1 MDHKATTHTADGA
14 EAAKPRIEWPTIKAI
29 LAASSGNLVEWF
41 DFYIYAFFSVYFADQ
56 FFSGTGET
64 GALMKSAGVFFIG
77 FLMRPIGGYVFGRI
91 ADRYGRKRS
100 MLIAIIMMCAG
111 SLLFAALPTAA
122 TVGAWAPVLMLI
134 VRCIQGLSVGGEY
147 GATAT
152 YMSEIAS
159 SGRRGFYSSFQY
171 VTLIGGQLLAS
182 LLAVIM
188 TSTLGEEAITNG
200 WWRLPFVI
208 GALAAV
214 VSLWLRNGLE
224 ETTSSTE
231 RSEEGAGTLRQLMQ
245 HPRSFWVVLGITAIG
260 SLTFY
265 TYTTYMQ
272 KFLINTGG
280 FAKGDVA
287 RTMTVCLFVFM
298 ILQPLTGLLSDKIGR
313 KNTIL
318 IFGVASTVGTIP
330 AFMLL
335 EAQSTLIGAG
345 AVIILIFVF
354 ESGYTSISG
363 ILKAEMFPT
372 YIRGLGV
379 GFTYAVGNSL
389 FGGSA
394 EYVALGLKNAG
405 HANAFPIYVTVMAAL
420 GVVAMLFLHDS
431 RTHSTIDNPESSAY
445 AKK

>member
-1 MDHKATTHTADGA
+1 MATTTQD
-14 EAAKPRIEWPTIKAI
+14 KPRIDWGTVKAI

-41 DFYIYAFFSVYFADQ
+41 DFYVYAFFSVYFADQ

-64 GALMKSAGVFFIG
+64 GALMKSAGVFFVG
-77 FLMRPIGGYVFGRI
+77 FLMRPVGGYIFGRI

-100 MLIAIIMMCAG
+100 MLVAILMMCAG
-111 SLLFAALPTAA
+111 SLMFAALPTASQ
-122 TVGAWAPVLMLI
+122 VGRWAPVLMLI

-152 YMSEIAS
+152 YMSEIAT

-171 VTLIGGQLLAS
+171 VTLIAGQLLAS

-188 TSTLGEEAITNG
+188 TSTLGEQRIIDG

-214 VSLWLRNGLE
+214 VSLWLRSGLE
-224 ETTSSTE
+224 ETA
-231 RSEEGAGTLRQLMQ
+231 SEDELEEKDAGTLRELLRY
-245 HPRSFWVVLGITAIG
+245 PRAVLVVLGITAIG

-287 RTMTVCLFVFM
+287 RTMSICLFFFM
-298 ILQPLTGLLSDKIGR
+298 LMQPLAGLLSDYIGR
-313 KNTIL
+313 KNTLL
-318 IFGVASTVGTIP
+318 IYGVASLVGTIP
-330 AFMLL
+330 VFHLL
-335 EAQSTLIGAG
+335 EAQSSLVGAG
-345 AVIILIFVF
+345 AVVLLIFVF
-354 ESGYTSISG
+354 LSCYTSIAG
-363 ILKAEMFPT
+363 ILKAEMFPAH
-372 YIRGLGV
+372 IRGLGV

-394 EYVALGLKNAG
+394 EYVALAMKNNG
-405 HANAFPIYVTVMAAL
+405 HAGMFPVYVTVVSAVGL
-420 GVVAMLFLHDS
+420 VAMLFLHDS
-431 RTHSTIDNPESSAY
+431 RTHSTIDNPDGSAY
-445 AKK
+445 SRRRG